1 MEGSEGLKKVL
12 ELELKR
18 KKRFLWDFGDTLAPY
33 TPLPLIPQDW
43 KLG

>member
-18 KKRFLWDFGDTLAPY
+18 KKRFLWDFGLSFRGLFKVLVY
-33 TPLPLIPQDW
+33 I
-43 KLG
+43 